1 MNAAKSS
8 AVLPNHKSTGKVNYH
23 AVEKNEC
30 KYRPLKD
37 HFEYLQ
43 NLGEVR
49 ATRVVTTLVDGMG
62 GHVNRDDN
70 IDVTYLPISMGYRS
84 CYKRYM
90 KALGYDIRT
99 TGTGGLVV
107 TAEEGKEANPG
118 EYVSFPTYYNM
129 WKRDFKN
136 LKVSRPAEDICKD
149 CYVFANRHRHLAH
162 HSARQRV
169 GEDVS
174 DSDDDSSRDDS
185 SRDDNDAEVAERRT
199 TVDLSSA
206 DAASNE
212 EQEERELMLMQAAKH
227 VEMARAQRALYQ
239 AKVADAIADATAGK
253 DHAERRYTFVV
264 DYGQNMELPVYNN
277 EQPGITYYY
286 SPLSVYNLGI
296 VDHAHRYND
305 GQVSEHL
312 HCHVYHEGVGKKG
325 ANNVASLI
333 MKTLRELQLLREDSV
348 GGELNI
354 IFDNCSGQNKNHTVL
369 KLALWLMAMGYFKS
383 VKFIF
388 LVVGHTKNAADCLFN
403 SLKQEY
409 RKQNLFT
416 FDQLATTLD
425 QSASVTIHRT
435 VANDFLDYDS
445 LLDGIYRKLV
455 SNIKQNHIFS
465 CVDDDGFEMRF
476 RESNLVEHR
485 EFIVKLRKRHWEYAS
500 RTELIEYAERVLKPI
515 PCVGLNPYKM
525 VEMFKNY
532 RSVVP
537 VEYHADVL
545 YEEPS
550 PEVWSKVKVEKTDR
564 SEFRANLKAK
574 KYAGKE
580 RVESTAFDSDEGND
594 GKEGR
599 A

>member
-1 MNAAKSS
+1 M
-8 AVLPNHKSTGKVNYH
+8 
-23 AVEKNEC
+23 
-30 KYRPLKD
+30 
-37 HFEYLQ
+37 
-43 NLGEVR
+43 
-49 ATRVVTTLVDGMG
+49 
-62 GHVNRDDN
+62 
-70 IDVTYLPISMGYRS
+70 
-84 CYKRYM
+84 
-90 KALGYDIRT
+90 
-99 TGTGGLVV
+99 VV
-107 TAEEGKEANPG
+107 TAEEGKEADPG
-118 EYVSFPTYYNM
+118 EYVVSFPTYYNM

-149 CYVFANRHRHLAH
+149 CYVFANRHRHLAQH
-162 HSARQRV
+162 IVRQRI

-174 DSDDDSSRDDS
+174 DSDDDSSS
-185 SRDDNDAEVAERRT
+185 EVNDAEVAERRT

-212 EQEERELMLMQAAKH
+212 AQEERELMLMQAAKH

-239 AKVADAIADATAGK
+239 AKVANAVAYATAGK
-253 DHAERRYTFVV
+253 DHAERGYTFVV

-296 VDHAHRYND
+296 VDHAHRYNN
-305 GQVSEHL
+305 GRVSEHL
-312 HCHVYHEGVGKKG
+312 HRHVYHKGVGKKG

-333 MKTLRELQLLREDSV
+333 MKTLRELQLLHEVSV

-354 IFDNCSGQNKNHTVL
+354 IFDNCSGQNKNNTIL
-369 KLALWLMAMGYFKS
+369 KLALWLMAMGYFKL
-383 VKFIF
+383 VQFIF
-388 LVVGHTKNAADCLFN
+388 LVVGHTKNAADRLFN
-403 SLKQEY
+403 SLKHEY
-409 RKQNLFT
+409 RKHNLFT
-416 FDQLATTLD
+416 FDQLATTLG

-465 CVDDDGFEMRF
+465 CVDGDGFEMRF

-485 EFIVKLRKRHWEYAS
+485 EFIVKLRKRHWEYTG

-515 PCVGLNPYKM
+515 PCVGLNPYKI
-525 VEMFKNY
+525 VEMWKNY
-532 RSVVP
+532 RPNVP
-537 VEYHADVL
+537 IEYHGDVL

-564 SEFRANLKAK
+564 
-574 KYAGKE
+574 
-580 RVESTAFDSDEGND
+580 
-594 GKEGR
+594 
-599 A
+599 